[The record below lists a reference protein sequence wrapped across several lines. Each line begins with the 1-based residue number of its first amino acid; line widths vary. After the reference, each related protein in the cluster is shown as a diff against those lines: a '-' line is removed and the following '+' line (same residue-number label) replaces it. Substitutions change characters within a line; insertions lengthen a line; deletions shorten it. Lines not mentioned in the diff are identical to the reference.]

1 MWFYTVTEFEHQ
13 DYAAHHGYY
22 QNKDNAIKAAERALV
37 KINEEQKNM
46 RDFLAT
52 QKGIESDAENYPDLT
67 RDMSEDVNHDNFM
80 IWRGG
85 HKEICIHMVKTDD

>member
-13 DYAAHHGYY
+13 DFARHHGYFH
-22 QNKDNAIKAAERALV
+22 KKENAIEAAEHAVIVANRR
-37 KINEEQKNM
+37 QKEM
-46 RDFLAT
+46 RDHLSKQEGF
-52 QKGIESDAENYPDLT
+52 EDDAKEYPDLT